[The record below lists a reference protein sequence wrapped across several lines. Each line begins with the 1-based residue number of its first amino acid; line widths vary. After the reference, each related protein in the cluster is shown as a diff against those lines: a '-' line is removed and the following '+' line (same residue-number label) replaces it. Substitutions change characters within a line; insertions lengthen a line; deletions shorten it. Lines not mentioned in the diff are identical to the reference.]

1 LTPPPP
7 PDNPGLAG
15 SGITLARAVALGA
28 ILVAVIVVAVILLSS
43 GSETTYKL
51 RFQNAGQLV
60 KGDEVQVGGRR
71 IGSVKEIKLTNN
83 NEAEITIGMKEF
95 TPLHQGTTAIIR
107 ATSLSGIANRYIALT
122 LGPNS
127 APKLKDGA
135 TITAER
141 TTTPVDLDQ
150 LFNTLDPATRK
161 GLQQVIQGSAEQYVG
176 KGAQA
181 NDSAKYFNPFISS
194 TDELVRQVNSDSQ
207 SLTDFIVDSSKLVST
222 VAERRDDLSA
232 LVGNANA
239 TAGAIANENVAL
251 ASDLELLPTT
261 LRRGNTT
268 FVNLRSTLDDLTVL
282 VNTSKPVA
290 PKLAPFFRELRPLVA
305 EAVPTIS
312 DLRKVV
318 HQSGPNNDATDLLLK
333 APKLQRIASPTF
345 RNSIT
350 ALQKSQPIIE
360 FIRPYAPELVG
371 WIRDFGQGAANY
383 DANGHFGRVA
393 PQFNA
398 FQYSDNPVPL
408 LTPQDPSQRLTSS
421 IPNYFFPAP
430 RRCPG
435 TASQPPADGS
445 APFRDSS
452 GTLDC
457 DPTVL
462 IPGS

>member
-350 ALQKSQPIIE
+350 ALKKSQPIIE

>member
-28 ILVAVIVVAVILLSS
+28 IVVAVIVVAVILLSS

-350 ALQKSQPIIE
+350 ALVKSQPIIE

>member
-28 ILVAVIVVAVILLSS
+28 IVVAVIVVAVILLSS

-350 ALQKSQPIIE
+350 ALVKSQPSIE

-435 TASQPPADGS
+435 SASQPPADGS